1 MDRRFREG
9 GFDRKLFNGL
19 AALACGGLLGY
30 ALYAQHGLG
39 LEPCPLCVFQ
49 RVATIGLGAA
59 FLLAFLHNPAGWGAR
74 VYALLIFAAAAIGAI
89 VAVLVLGFTFLI
101 AYVHNPGRRGARVY
115 GFVAAVVAGAG
126 MLFAGRQLWLQN
138 LPPDQVPAC
147 GPGIDYI
154 MSVFPLREAVAM
166 VFEGSGDCAKVDW
179 TFLGLSM
186 AGWVLISLGVL
197 ALFALWN
204 NFRRA

>member
-1 MDRRFREG
+1 MIETSSNGGLSRRLVN
-9 GFDRKLFNGL
+9 GFG
-19 AALACGGLLGY
+19 ALACGGLLGY

-49 RVATIGLGAA
+49 RVA
-59 FLLAFLHNPAGWGAR
+59 
-74 VYALLIFAAAAIGAI
+74 
-89 VAVLVLGFTFLI
+89 VLVLGFVFLA
-101 AYVHNPGRRGARVY
+101 AYAHDPAKLGARVY
-115 GFVAAVVAGAG
+115 GTLATVAAATGI
-126 MLFAGRQLWLQN
+126 LFAWRQLWLQG
-138 LPPDQVPAC
+138 LPADQVPEC

-166 VFEGSGDCAKVDW
+166 VFEGSGDCAKIDW

-186 AGWVLISLGVL
+186 AGWVLIALATLGVL
-197 ALFALWN
+197 ALWN

>member
-1 MDRRFREG
+1 MDRRFRGG

-49 RVATIGLGAA
+49 RVAV
-59 FLLAFLHNPAGWGAR
+59 LA
-74 VYALLIFAAAAIGAI
+74 
-89 VAVLVLGFTFLI
+89 LGFTFLI
-101 AYVHNPGRRGARVY
+101 AYVHNPGRHGARVY
-115 GFVAAVVAGAG
+115 GLVAAVAAGAG

-154 MSVFPLREAVAM
+154 MNVFPLREAVAM
-166 VFEGSGDCAKVDW
+166 VFEGSGDCAKIDW

-186 AGWVLISLGVL
+186 AAWVFITLSVL
-197 ALFALWN
+197 AVFALWN
-204 NFRRA
+204 NLRRA